1 MADLNYSTQE
11 ILQQQFKTKMRGYD
25 PEEVDE
31 YLDNIIR
38 DYEAMQKE
46 ILNLKEE
53 NEHLQAQVE
62 KLKKMPV
69 STPRATAGEDSTKSA
84 QVTNFD
90 ILKRLSNLEREVFGS
105 KLDGGAKSS
114 SNFSSNLAQR
124 VQEELPKVAPRRTFI
139 EPEVDPDAT
148 RLF

>member
-1 MADLNYSTQE
+1 MDELNYTTQE
-11 ILQQQFKTKMRGYD
+11 ILNQQFKTKMRGYD

-46 ILNLKEE
+46 ILALQEE
-53 NEHLQAQVE
+53 NDHLQAQVE
-62 KLKKMPV
+62 KLQKISSAKPQEAAQ
-69 STPRATAGEDSTKSA
+69 PKSA
-84 QVTNFD
+84 TVTNFD

-105 KLDGGAKSS
+105 KLGAD
-114 SNFSSNLAQR
+114 NENGQ
-124 VQEELPKVAPRRTFI
+124 PAPRRAFV
-139 EPEVDPDAT
+139 EPEVDKEAT